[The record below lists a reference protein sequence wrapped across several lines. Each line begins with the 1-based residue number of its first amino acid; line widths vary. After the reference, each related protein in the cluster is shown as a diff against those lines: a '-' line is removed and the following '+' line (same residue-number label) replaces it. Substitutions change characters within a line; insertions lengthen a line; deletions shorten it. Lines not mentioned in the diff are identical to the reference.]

1 MKLVYDLKSKP
12 NQMEITE
19 FLYWVKEKGIVWWD
33 SSLKGQAPIITP
45 ESDLEIK
52 DISKDLTPEI
62 C

>member
-33 SSLKGQAPIITP
+33 SSLEGQAPIITP

-62 C
+62 